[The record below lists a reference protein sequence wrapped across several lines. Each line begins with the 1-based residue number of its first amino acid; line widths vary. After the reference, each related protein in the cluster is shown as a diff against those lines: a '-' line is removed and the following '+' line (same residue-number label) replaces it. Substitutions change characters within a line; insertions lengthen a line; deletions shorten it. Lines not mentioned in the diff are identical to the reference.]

1 MNEPYRIFGQNLHY
15 LIQAY
20 GCGFRQFAKELG
32 IDYSL
37 LKRYMSGRVAPRKK
51 RLEEISSRLGVKPGS
66 LMFDDLVPEILEAE
80 NEISSSN

>member
-1 MNEPYRIFGQNLHY
+1 MDEPYRIFGQNLHY

-37 LKRYMSGRVAPRKK
+37 LKRYMSGRVAPRKA
-51 RLEEISSRLGVKPGS
+51 RLERLSKTLGVKPGS

-80 NEISSSN
+80 DEFSSSN